1 VSNKKT
7 QPNKVN
13 KVIKKSKIREYAE
26 ALITALILALII
38 RAYVIQAYK
47 IPSGSMIP
55 TLLIGDH
62 ILVNKFI
69 YGTKIPFSNKRV
81 LNFNEPQRGDIVVFQ
96 YPKDPSRDFIKRV
109 IAVGEEKIEIRGE
122 NIYINNKLIDDPWG
136 YYEGQQSA
144 YSDPITLTVPK
155 DKYFVMGDNRNNSHD
170 SRFWGFVSRN
180 EIVGRAVVIYFS
192 LDKDAD
198 ILHMSRWS
206 RIGKHIR

>member
-13 KVIKKSKIREYAE
+13 KVIKKSKTREYAE

-109 IAVGEEKIEIRGE
+109 IAVGEEKLEIRGE

-206 RIGKHIR
+206 RIGKHVR